1 MAVARTQEITTYLSR
16 GPAQESVNAELLA
29 AYTAFAC
36 AQVCGSESV
45 ELKAQ
50 GEEGKDSLPRAEV
63 GARSKA
69 NPNPSLGPSPNPQ
82 PLALTLTGYPR

>member
-1 MAVARTQEITTYLSR
+1 MAAVQMRATQNIAYLFD
-16 GPAQESVNAELLA
+16 VNAELLA
-29 AYTAFAC
+29 AYMAFAC

-69 NPNPSLGPSPNPQ
+69 TPTLALALAPTSTPSPNPDRFS
-82 PLALTLTGYPR
+82 PLSPTK

>member
-1 MAVARTQEITTYLSR
+1 MAAVQMRATQNIAYLFD
-16 GPAQESVNAELLA
+16 VNAELLA

-50 GEEGKDSLPRAEV
+50 GEEGKDSLPRAGV